1 MLAIYWR
8 EVRDLL
14 KSLRFII
21 ALAIFLLGMAI
32 NGFVTGRAY
41 QDLLQMHEQIESQN
55 GERLGRE
62 AAHLE
67 KLAIDFNEFL
77 GSSGEEGQALVLSA
91 PPPKVLPL
99 VAGAEL
105 GGLLG
110 VQWNFP
116 NILEPGDLGIG
127 NLELPARPALDWE
140 FLIRIL
146 LSFIAVILSYDL
158 IVGERERGTLA
169 LTLAYPVSRRR
180 VLCAKFLAVLT
191 LLGWLLAAG
200 AILSTLVY
208 LMRGGGTLAASDY
221 ARIVLFCLGA
231 LVYLGIFVAVSLLVS
246 SRARSS
252 VSSLTILLIFW
263 ITATVVIPQGAAAAV
278 QGSVATLS
286 DIQVEQKVLH
296 QLDEQINEMVG
307 EMDAFVRSDIAEAR
321 KDGFSSERKFAQRVN
336 QMLATIT
343 VTLDE
348 QQVSH
353 RAQARAVQNV
363 IRLTPSGLF
372 QLGSERLL
380 GVGDT
385 REQHFLKAIDRWSE
399 AYTGFIREQEML
411 DPDSPH
417 IFYVQNYMSQRAV
430 DAAAVPRFSFKEL
443 SLAESLKNAALDWM
457 LLALELAVALILSFA
472 AFARAPVSE
481 TVGGL
486 PLWRRPLR

>member
-8 EVRDLL
+8 DVRDLL

-21 ALAIFLLGMAI
+21 ALAIFLTGMAV

-41 QDLLQMHEQIESQN
+41 QDLLQMHRQIEAQN
-55 GERLGRE
+55 DERLRNE

-67 KLAIDFNEFL
+67 QLAVNFNEVF
-77 GSSGEEGQALVLSA
+77 GPNGEGHVLILSA
-91 PPPKVLPL
+91 PPPRMLPL
-99 VAGAEL
+99 VAGAEM
-105 GGLLG
+105 GGLIG

-116 NILEPGDLGIG
+116 NVVEPADLGIG

-140 FLIRIL
+140 FLVRIL

-158 IVGERERGTLA
+158 IVAERERGTLA

-191 LLGWLLAAG
+191 LLGWLLLAG
-200 AILSTLVY
+200 GLLSTLIY
-208 LMRGGGTLAASDY
+208 LARGGGSLGASDY
-221 ARIVLFCLGA
+221 ARMGLFGMGA
-231 LVYLGIFVAVSLLVS
+231 LLYLGIFVAVSLLVS

-278 QGSVATLS
+278 QGSVATVS

-296 QLDEQINEMVG
+296 QLDDQINEMVG
-307 EMDAFVRSDIAEAR
+307 QMDAFVRSDITEAR
-321 KDGFSSERKFAQRVN
+321 KDNFASEQKFARRIN
-336 QMLATIT
+336 QMIATIK

-348 QQVSH
+348 QQASH
-353 RAQARAVQNV
+353 HAQASIVQNV
-363 IRLTPSGLF
+363 LRLTPSGLF

-380 GVGDT
+380 GVGEI
-385 REQHFLKAIDRWSE
+385 REQHFLKAIDRWSD
-399 AYTGFIREQEML
+399 AYESFVREREML
-411 DPDSPH
+411 DPESPH

-430 DAAAVPRFSFKEL
+430 DVSDIPRFSFDEL
-443 SLAESLKNAALDWM
+443 SLTESLKNAALDWM
-457 LLALELAVALILSFA
+457 LLVLELAAALTLSFA

-481 TVGGL
+481 TV
-486 PLWRRPLR
+486 

>member
-14 KSLRFII
+14 KSLRFLI
-21 ALAIFLLGMAI
+21 ALVIFLLGMAI

-41 QDLLQMHEQIESQN
+41 QDLLQMHRQIESQN
-55 GERLGRE
+55 DERLGLA

-67 KLAIDFNEFL
+67 RLAIDFNEFL
-77 GSSGEEGQALVLSA
+77 GSNGHEGRALVLSA
-91 PPPKVLPL
+91 PPPKILPL

-110 VQWNFP
+110 IQWNFP
-116 NILEPGDLGIG
+116 NVVETAELNIG

-140 FLIRIL
+140 FLVRIL

-158 IVGERERGTLA
+158 IVAERERGTLA
-169 LTLAYPVSRRR
+169 LMLAYSVSRRR

-191 LLGWLLAAG
+191 LLGWLLLAG
-200 AILSTLVY
+200 ELLSTLIY
-208 LMRGGGTLAASDY
+208 LARGGGPLVASDY
-221 ARIVLFCLGA
+221 ARIVFFGLGS
-231 LVYLGIFVAVSLLVS
+231 LLYLGIFVAVSLSVS

-278 QGSVATLS
+278 QGSVATVS

-307 EMDAFVRSDIAEAR
+307 EMDSFVRSDIDEAR
-321 KDGFSSERKFAQRVN
+321 KDGFSSERKFAQRIN
-336 QMLATIT
+336 QMIATIK

-348 QQVSH
+348 QQASH
-353 RAQARAVQNV
+353 HTQARVVQNA

-380 GVGDT
+380 GVGET

-399 AYTGFIREQEML
+399 AYTSFIREREML

-417 IFYVQNYMSQRAV
+417 ILYVQNYMSQKPV
-430 DAAAVPRFSFKEL
+430 DVRAVPRFSFEEL
-443 SLAESLKNAALDWM
+443 SLKESLRNAALDWM
-457 LLALELAVALILSFA
+457 LLALELVVALILSFA
-472 AFARAPVSE
+472 AFARAPVS
-481 TVGGL
+481 VD
-486 PLWRRPLR
+486 

>member
-14 KSLRFII
+14 KSLRFLI

-41 QDLLQMHEQIESQN
+41 QDLTQLHRQIESQN
-55 GERLGRE
+55 DERLSR
-62 AAHLE
+62 ASAHLE
-67 KLAIDFNEFL
+67 QLAIDFNDFF
-77 GSSGEEGQALVLSA
+77 GSNGQGHALVLSA

-99 VAGAEL
+99 VAGAEM

-116 NILEPGDLGIG
+116 NVVETADLLNIG

-140 FLIRIL
+140 FLVRIL

-158 IVGERERGTLA
+158 IVAERERGTLA

-191 LLGWLLAAG
+191 LLGWLLLAG
-200 AILSTLVY
+200 GLLSTLIY
-208 LMRGGGTLAASDY
+208 LARGGGPLVASDY
-221 ARIVLFCLGA
+221 TRIVLFCLGA
-231 LVYLGIFVAVSLLVS
+231 LLYLGIFVAVSLLVS

-263 ITATVVIPQGAAAAV
+263 ITATVVVPQGAAAAV
-278 QGSVATLS
+278 QGSVATVS

-296 QLDEQINEMVG
+296 QLDEQVNEMVG
-307 EMDAFVRSDIAEAR
+307 EMDAFVRSDINEAR
-321 KDGFSSERKFAQRVN
+321 KDGFASERKFAQRIN
-336 QMLATIT
+336 QMIATIQ

-348 QQVSH
+348 QQASH
-353 RAQARAVQNV
+353 RAQARVVQNV

-372 QLGSERLL
+372 QVGSERLL
-380 GVGDT
+380 GVGET

-399 AYTGFIREQEML
+399 AYASFIRGQEML

-417 IFYVQNYMSQRAV
+417 IFYVQNYMSQREV
-430 DAAAVPRFSFKEL
+430 DVATMPRFSFEEL
-443 SLAESLKNAALDWM
+443 SLTESLRNAALDWI
-457 LLALELAVALILSFA
+457 LLALELGSALVLSFA
-472 AFARAPVSE
+472 AFARAPVS
-481 TVGGL
+481 VD
-486 PLWRRPLR
+486 

>member
-8 EVRDLL
+8 DVRDLL

-21 ALAIFLLGMAI
+21 AVAIFLTGMAV

-41 QDLLQMHEQIESQN
+41 QDLLQMHRQIEAQN
-55 GERLGRE
+55 DERLHKE

-67 KLAIDFNEFL
+67 QLAVNFNELF
-77 GSSGEEGQALVLSA
+77 GPNGQGHVLVISA
-91 PPPKVLPL
+91 PPPRVLPL
-99 VAGAEL
+99 VAGAEM

-116 NILEPGDLGIG
+116 NVVTAADLNIG

-140 FLIRIL
+140 FLVRIL

-169 LTLAYPVSRRR
+169 LMLAYPVSRRR

-191 LLGWLLAAG
+191 LLSWLLLAG
-200 AILSTLVY
+200 ELLSTLIY
-208 LMRGGGTLAASDY
+208 LARGGGVFGVSDY
-221 ARIVLFCLGA
+221 ARMGLFGLGS
-231 LVYLGIFVAVSLLVS
+231 LLYLGIFVAVSLFVS

-263 ITATVVIPQGAAAAV
+263 ITATVVIPRGGTAAV
-278 QGSVATLS
+278 QGFVSTVS

-296 QLDEQINEMVG
+296 QLDDQVNEMVG
-307 EMDAFVRSDIAEAR
+307 QMDAFARSDRNEAR
-321 KDGFSSERKFAQRVN
+321 KDNFASEQKFARRIN
-336 QMLATIT
+336 QMIASIK

-348 QQVSH
+348 QQSSH
-353 RAQARAVQNV
+353 HAQASIVQNV
-363 IRLTPSGLF
+363 LRLTPAGLF

-380 GVGDT
+380 GVGEI
-385 REQHFLKAIDRWSE
+385 REQHFLKAIDRWSN
-399 AYTGFIREQEML
+399 AYESFVREREML
-411 DPDSPH
+411 DPESPH
-417 IFYVQNYMSQRAV
+417 IFYVQNYMSQRPV
-430 DAAAVPRFSFKEL
+430 DVGDIPRFSFDEL
-443 SLAESLKNAALDWM
+443 SLTACLKNAALDWM

-481 TVGGL
+481 TV
-486 PLWRRPLR
+486 

>member
-21 ALAIFLLGMAI
+21 ALAIFLAGMAV

-41 QDLLQMHEQIESQN
+41 QDLTQMHRQIESQN
-55 GERLGRE
+55 DERLHK
-62 AAHLE
+62 AATHLE
-67 KLAIDFNEFL
+67 QLAINFNEVF
-77 GSSGEEGQALVLSA
+77 GPNGQGHVLVLSA

-105 GGLLG
+105 NGLLG

-116 NILEPGDLGIG
+116 NVVEPADLGMG

-180 VLCAKFLAVLT
+180 VLGAKFLAVLT
-191 LLGWLLAAG
+191 LLGWLLLAG
-200 AILSTLVY
+200 ELLSTLIY
-208 LMRGGGTLAASDY
+208 LASGGTLRTGDY
-221 ARIVLFCLGA
+221 ARIGLFGLGA
-231 LVYLGIFVAVSLLVS
+231 LLYLGIFVAVSLLVS

-263 ITATVVIPQGAAAAV
+263 ITATVVIPQGGTAAV
-278 QGSVATLS
+278 QGAVATVS

-296 QLDEQINEMVG
+296 QIDEQVNEMVG
-307 EMDAFVRSDIAEAR
+307 QMDAFVRSDIGEAR
-321 KDGFSSERKFAQRVN
+321 KDDFASERKFAQRIN
-336 QMLATIT
+336 QMIATIK

-348 QQVSH
+348 QQSSH
-353 RAQARAVQNV
+353 QAQAHIVQNV

-380 GVGDT
+380 GVGET
-385 REQHFLKAIDRWSE
+385 REQHFLKAIDHWAD
-399 AYTGFIREQEML
+399 AYASFIREQEML

-430 DAAAVPRFSFKEL
+430 DPGNIPRFSFDEL
-443 SLAESLKNAALDWM
+443 SLAACLKNAALDWI
-457 LLALELAVALILSFA
+457 LLALELAVALLLGFA

-481 TVGGL
+481 TV
-486 PLWRRPLR
+486 